1 MLKNK
6 KNITS
11 DCINICLYHFG
22 IIMIIV
28 VQFNSRVV
36 DNSFFMVDPRIGITL
51 IGRLYNFHLRIK

>member
-1 MLKNK
+1 MLLKMLKNHL

-22 IIMIIV
+22 IVMIIV

-36 DNSFFMVDPRIGITL
+36 DNIGSIICIENL
-51 IGRLYNFHLRIK
+51 NYS